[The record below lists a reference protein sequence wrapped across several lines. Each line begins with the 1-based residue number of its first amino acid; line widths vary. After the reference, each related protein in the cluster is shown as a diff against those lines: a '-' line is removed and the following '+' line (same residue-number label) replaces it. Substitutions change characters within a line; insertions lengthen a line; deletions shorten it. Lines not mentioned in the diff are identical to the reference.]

1 MVSATCVNSNQK
13 YNDYINIHSGIKA
26 ESQHLINSVTEEH
39 LLYILR
45 AKDFYTLILKNL
57 LLKFLRV
64 YMHYCFF
71 NTLSPYKTLL
81 YIDVRPV
88 RFATQEIVLKKK
100 SNSNNHSAIS
110 KYHRIEIQNK
120 LGS

>member
-1 MVSATCVNSNQK
+1 MVSATCGNSNQN

-64 YMHYCFF
+64 YMHYCFS

-81 YIDVRPV
+81 YIDVRPFH
-88 RFATQEIVLKKK
+88 FATQETILKKK